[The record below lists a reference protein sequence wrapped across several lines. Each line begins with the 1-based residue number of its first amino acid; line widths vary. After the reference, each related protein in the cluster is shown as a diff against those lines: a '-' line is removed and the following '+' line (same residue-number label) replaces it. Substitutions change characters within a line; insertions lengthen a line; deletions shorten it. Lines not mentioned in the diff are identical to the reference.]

1 MPAKKATQFKW
12 IVAKEEHFLE
22 CLVNAVKAGQR
33 TDNGWKPQVAANVI
47 ASFANN
53 HHGVVARAQL
63 KNKSDNVILLDIT
76 TSTLEYLDKPNSYVL
91 YRSREAFRLK
101 TVAWWWS
108 CVAVVKTDTEPNR
121 ALGAKSPNRVPS
133 RVTTA

>member
-76 TSTLEYLDKPNSYVL
+76 TSTLEYLDKPNSYML
-91 YRSREAFRLK
+91 YCSREAIFVEQPAK
-101 TVAWWWS
+101 DS
-108 CVAVVKTDTEPNR
+108 CPHQPCWQSSLPCLR
-121 ALGAKSPNRVPS
+121 FSL
-133 RVTTA
+133 